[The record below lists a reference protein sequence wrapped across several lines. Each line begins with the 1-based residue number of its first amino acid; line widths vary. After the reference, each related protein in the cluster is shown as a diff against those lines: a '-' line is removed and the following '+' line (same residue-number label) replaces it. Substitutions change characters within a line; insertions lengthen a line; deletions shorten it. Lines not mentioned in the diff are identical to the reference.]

1 MESFCLDYFVMNLR
15 WSIKAAF
22 KNPRNFKFF
31 QGFVHGYYQ
40 DNIPP
45 TFKKQSLFILILNF
59 LDHVLEF
66 WDTKEGAF

>member
-1 MESFCLDYFVMNLR
+1 MESLCRDYFVMKLR
-15 WSIKAAF
+15 RSIKAAW
-22 KNPRNFKFF
+22 KNLLDIKFF

-66 WDTKEGAF
+66 